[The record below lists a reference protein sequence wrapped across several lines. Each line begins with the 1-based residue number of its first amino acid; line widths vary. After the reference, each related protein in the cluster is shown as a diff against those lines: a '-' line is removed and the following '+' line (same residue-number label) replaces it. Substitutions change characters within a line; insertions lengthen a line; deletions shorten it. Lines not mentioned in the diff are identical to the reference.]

1 VEVSGFDTGVEES
14 VNVNDVLEET
24 PLGLGSG
31 FGVDVVLD
39 LLSGGSFLLDLDGF
53 SRGDSDD
60 SSDDDF
66 LEHFYYWFNIIF
78 II

>member
-1 VEVSGFDTGVEES
+1 VEVSGFDTGIEES

-24 PLGLGSG
+24 PLSLGSG
-31 FGVDVVLD
+31 LGVDVVLD
-39 LLSGGSFLLDLDGF
+39 GLSSGSFLLDLDGF
-53 SRGDSDD
+53 GRGDSNN